1 VPYIESQTIRAGQPP
16 TPTDSK
22 DSRTSETDTEPWPRI
37 GRPSK
42 HDVSMW
48 TVVGDWPR
56 RVPVI
61 EREVDVFEAWFGG
74 ILDEQF
80 GAP

>member
-1 VPYIESQTIRAGQPP
+1 MPRPRASLGVLPDNLYLQP
-16 TPTDSK
+16 
-22 DSRTSETDTEPWPRI
+22 EPWPRI